1 MADTKKKTPL
11 NCRNF
16 TAWAMTDEDEETY
29 SQAPVSLAGKT
40 MNFTDSLTVNTTDLS
55 GDGVIADTATGV
67 GKGQLTVG
75 IHDLT
80 DSERVTFFGET
91 LQNGAVVTTG
101 RESSPALCVA
111 LVTDCAT
118 DGSVVNLYKWF
129 AVRFKPNEVNVQQID
144 NGNVTF
150 STTSIQGD
158 YTRNSR
164 LGMMRAKRS
173 HVDTTTVEGAAL
185 VQSWLTQADYI
196 GP

>member
-1 MADTKKKTPL
+1 MADTKKKAPL

-29 SQAPVSLAGKT
+29 SQTPVSLAGKT

-118 DGSVVNLYKWF
+118 DGSVVNLSLHPCRMGLQTTAIWRGLKIC
-129 AVRFKPNEVNVQQID
+129 PILS
-144 NGNVTF
+144 GSSVTMPGWDIR
-150 STTSIQGD
+150 SKD
-158 YTRNSR
+158 TRT
-164 LGMMRAKRS
+164 MRAIMFFVS
-173 HVDTTTVEGAAL
+173 HCLQELTAAH
-185 VQSWLTQADYI
+185 SKMPDRE
-196 GP
+196 